1 MSLYQIFS
9 ILRARRFLAGTIF
22 LAIVGVAL
30 VWIVLRPKNYTAVAP
45 VLVDMRSDP
54 VPGGS
59 GLQGMMSPSFMATQ
73 IDIVRSERVAQRAV
87 QALHLDQQPEQ
98 LSNWRDATGGKL
110 PAVPWIANEL
120 QKKLD
125 VKPARESHIINI
137 TWTGRSRAEA
147 AKVANAFAQAYL
159 DVSLEL
165 KTDPARGYA
174 AWFEDQVG
182 TARQKLEVAQN
193 RLTDYQQKAGIVS
206 TDERT
211 DYETAHLNE
220 LSAQLTAAQGH
231 AAVTPSAAEGSN
243 PIVNNL
249 RMDVAKLESKI
260 HQSAASLGERHPE
273 MQKMQAELSSLR
285 SMLSSETTRAGS
297 SAESSRQSRLAHEKE
312 LRDAVEAQKAK
323 VLALSKQRGQ
333 LNLLQRD
340 VEAAQKAYDAVTAS
354 ASQVRLQSMSNQTN
368 VMPLAAAVEPIDA
381 AGLTGKVMLLIAIVA
396 GALLALAG
404 ALLAELLNRRV
415 RTVDDLTLV
424 TRLPVL
430 ASVPPAANSAFANA
444 YVALPLSNSRRL
456 ALAPRRSLA

>member
-54 VPGGS
+54 VPGGG

-87 QALHLDQQPEQ
+87 QALHLEQQPDE
-98 LSNWRDATGGKL
+98 LSKWRDATGGKV

-137 TWTGRSRAEA
+137 TWTGHSRGEA

-193 RLTDYQQKAGIVS
+193 RLTDFQQKAGIVS

-231 AAVTPSAAEGSN
+231 AAPSAGEATS
-243 PIVNNL
+243 PIVTNL

-260 HQSAASLGERHPE
+260 RQSGASLGERHPE
-273 MQKMQAELSSLR
+273 MQRMQAELASLR
-285 SMLSSETTRAGS
+285 SMLTSETSRAGS

-340 VEAAQKAYDAVTAS
+340 VDAAQKAYDAVTAS

-381 AGLTGKVMLLIAIVA
+381 TGLTGKVMLLIAIVA

>member
-30 VWIVLRPKNYTAVAP
+30 VWIVFRPKNYTAVAP

-54 VPGGS
+54 VPGGG

-87 QALHLDQQPEQ
+87 QALHLDQQPEE
-98 LSNWRDATGGKL
+98 LTKWRDATGGKL

-193 RLTDYQQKAGIVS
+193 RLTDFQQKAGIVS

-231 AAVTPSAAEGSN
+231 AAPSAGEATN
-243 PIVNNL
+243 PIVTNL

-260 HQSAASLGERHPE
+260 RQSGATLGERHPE
-273 MQKMQAELSSLR
+273 MQRMQAELSSLR
-285 SMLSSETTRAGS
+285 SMLSSETSRAGS

-323 VLALSKQRGQ
+323 VLALGKQRGQ

-340 VEAAQKAYDAVTAS
+340 VDAAQKAYDAVTAS

-381 AGLTGKVMLLIAIVA
+381 TGLTGKVMLLIAIVA
-396 GALLALAG
+396 GALLAMAG

-456 ALAPRRSLA
+456 SLAPRRSLA

>member
-22 LAIVGVAL
+22 LAIVGLAL

-54 VPGGS
+54 VPGGN

-87 QALHLDQQPEQ
+87 QALHLDQQPDEI
-98 LSNWRDATGGKL
+98 SKWRSATGGKIA
-110 PAVPWIANEL
+110 AVPWLANEL

-137 TWTGRSRAEA
+137 TWTGHSRAEA
-147 AKVANAFAQAYL
+147 AKVANAFAQSYL

-174 AWFEDQVG
+174 TWFEDQVS
-182 TARQKLEVAQN
+182 ASRQKLEAAQN
-193 RLTDYQQKAGIVS
+193 RLADFQQKAGIVS

-211 DYETAHLNE
+211 DYETANLNA
-220 LSAQLTAAQGH
+220 LSAQLTAVQGH
-231 AAVTPSAAEGSN
+231 TAITPSGGEATN

-260 HQSAASLGERHPE
+260 RQGAASMGERHPE
-273 MQKMQAELSSLR
+273 MQKMQAELASMR
-285 SMLSSETTRAGS
+285 SMLASETSRAGS
-297 SAESSRQSRLAHEKE
+297 SAASSRQSQLAREKE
-312 LRDAVEAQKAK
+312 LRDAVEAQKTK
-323 VLALSKQRGQ
+323 VLALSKQRGE

-340 VEAAQKAYDAVTAS
+340 VEAAQKAYDAVTSS

-381 AGLTGKVMLLIAIVA
+381 SGLTGKVMLLIAIVA

-404 ALLAELLNRRV
+404 ALLAELMNRRV

-444 YVALPLSNSRRL
+444 YVALPLSGSRRL
-456 ALAPRRSLA
+456 ALSPRRSLA

>member
-30 VWIVLRPKNYTAVAP
+30 VWIVLRPRNYTAVAP

-54 VPGGS
+54 VPGGG

-87 QALHLDQQPEQ
+87 QALHLEQQPDE
-98 LSNWRDATGGKL
+98 LSKWRDATGGKV

-125 VKPARESHIINI
+125 VKPARDSHIINI
-137 TWTGRSRAEA
+137 TWTGHSRAEA

-193 RLTDYQQKAGIVS
+193 RLTDFQQKAGIVS

-231 AAVTPSAAEGSN
+231 AAPSAGEATS
-243 PIVNNL
+243 PIVTTL

-260 HQSAASLGERHPE
+260 RQSGASLGERHPE
-273 MQKMQAELSSLR
+273 MQRMQAELASLR
-285 SMLSSETTRAGS
+285 SMLSSETSRAGS
-297 SAESSRQSRLAHEKE
+297 SAESGRQSRLAHEKE

-323 VLALSKQRGQ
+323 VLALGKQRGQ

-340 VEAAQKAYDAVTAS
+340 VDAAQKAYDAVTAS

-381 AGLTGKVMLLIAIVA
+381 SGLTGKVMLLIAIVA